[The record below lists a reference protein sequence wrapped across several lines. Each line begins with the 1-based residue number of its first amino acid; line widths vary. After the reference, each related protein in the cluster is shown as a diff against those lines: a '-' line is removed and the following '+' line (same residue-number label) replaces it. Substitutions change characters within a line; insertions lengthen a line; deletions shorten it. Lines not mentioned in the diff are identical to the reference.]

1 MLFRSRWQ
9 PGGENVPV
17 YPWEGRAVWGLT
29 GRITR
34 HLVRLLQEMENTP

>member
-1 MLFRSRWQ
+1 MAA
-9 PGGENVPV
+9 GGENVPV

-34 HLVRLLQEMENTP
+34 HLVQLLQEMGSTP